1 MTELSMRRIALGF
14 AAVSMAL
21 CVRAATPVVDILVIY
36 TTAAKNGAGSA
47 DKLIASI
54 GTQINSTNTIFKNSG
69 INATVRLIATQET
82 TDFQE
87 SGDVGAD
94 LRTLTNASYFPG
106 FGALPGPANP
116 QSDPIHALRDQV
128 GADIVVL
135 VEENTMLGSQVTAGY
150 SNISVQS
157 GVAIPEFA
165 YSIVQRSNITI
176 GGYAFPH
183 ELGHV
188 FGCRHDQS
196 IEFPNSVGAYPYS
209 YGWHWTAGSTLYC
222 DIMGQVSG
230 STAVL
235 QFSNPNLLYKGVA
248 TGVADQADNAR
259 TINMTAPMLEAY
271 RAGAPAGPG
280 PVDSTTDT
288 DGDGFP
294 DELETALNTSP
305 TDAASTPFGG
315 SPATPQPL
323 TLSTFALKLNLVTSN
338 ADKVSCSGLL
348 PAPANVLAAG
358 QTVVL
363 DIGGVIQ
370 SFTLNDKGMATT
382 GSLNNIKLR
391 VKATKGIIATPQA
404 KFTAQF
410 SKGSFA
416 GKFTD
421 ENMDG
426 STDAS
431 SAARTVQVIVLFNAT
446 MYTTIRNVTYS
457 AKAGKSA
464 AAK

>member
-1 MTELSMRRIALGF
+1 MTASIMQRICVGF
-14 AAVSMAL
+14 GVLTMGF
-21 CVRAATPVVDILVIY
+21 CVRAATPAVDVLVVY

-47 DKLIASI
+47 DKLVASI
-54 GTQINSTNTIFKNSG
+54 TTQINSTNTIFKNSG

-106 FGALPGPANP
+106 FGVSPGPANP
-116 QSDPIHALRDQV
+116 QSDLIHALRDQV

-135 VEENTMLGSQVTAGY
+135 VEENTMLGSFITAGY
-150 SNISVQS
+150 SNISVQG

-196 IEFPNSVGAYPYS
+196 IESPNSVGAYPYS
-209 YGWHWTAGSTLYC
+209 YGWHWTANSTLYC

-235 QFSNPNLLYKGVA
+235 QFSNPNLFYKGVA

-271 RAGAPAGPG
+271 RAGSPPPPP
-280 PVDSTTDT
+280 PVDSTTDS

-315 SPATPQPL
+315 IPAVPQPL
-323 TLSTFALKLNLVTSN
+323 TLLTFSLKLNLVTTN
-338 ADKVSCSGLL
+338 VDKVSCSGVL
-348 PAPANVLAAG
+348 PAPANLPAAG
-358 QTVVL
+358 QTVVV

-370 SFTLNDKGMATT
+370 SFTLDDKGMATT

-391 VKATKGIIATPQA
+391 VKTTKGMIATPLA
-404 KFTAQF
+404 KFTVQF
-410 SKGSFA
+410 SKSSFA
-416 GKFTD
+416 GKFAD

-426 STDAS
+426 SVDAS
-431 SAARTVQVIVLFNAT
+431 GAARTVQVVVLFNGA
-446 MYTTIRNVTYS
+446 MYSTVRNVIYS